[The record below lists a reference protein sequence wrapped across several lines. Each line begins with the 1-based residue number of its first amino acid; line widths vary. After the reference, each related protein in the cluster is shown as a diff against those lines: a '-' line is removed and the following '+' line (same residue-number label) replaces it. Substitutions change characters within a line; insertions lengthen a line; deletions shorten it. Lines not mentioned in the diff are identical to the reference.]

1 MVVMQTKEI
10 VCVSRGLDSRGTDS
24 PSNGSKFKSR
34 IILFTLIQNPTAATQ
49 GKVWLTYVRQ
59 ARQEYKISVITPD
72 PQMMQN
78 TGSARLRGSTL
89 VTYRCNAILISWVF

>member
-10 VCVSRGLDSRGTDS
+10 VCMYQGLDSRGTL
-24 PSNGSKFKSR
+24 SNGSKFKSR

-49 GKVWLTYVRQ
+49 GKVGLTDVRQ

-78 TGSARLRGSTL
+78 TGSAPRE
-89 VTYRCNAILISWVF
+89 AHW